1 MKDDKQLPGSHQK
14 PVKTFEGHKKG
25 ITSIVTFPDGKRI
38 ATASA
43 DKTICIWMLEDGAEI
58 MKWVVNECVGALV
71 LLENGKQIV
80 SAEGEV
86 PDNVDEDNL
95 HQTVLDWQLWVR
107 DVESGRVIA
116 GPLEGHT
123 SIVFTLDISP
133 DVILWDTTT
142 WRSKVDPLLQCG
154 SPVFSIRFSPTG
166 QLGVATRRDI
176 QIWDLHQRK
185 CLARFNSYYNAL
197 NYSLT
202 WTPDGA
208 HLLSANSKEG
218 PVIRSW
224 DTSTWKQTGDSWIG
238 HDEGE
243 HIYHIILN
251 PAGTLLAS
259 ASEDCTVRLWQFS
272 TGTEV
277 ARFRHTDLVSRV
289 TFSVDGRSIFSG
301 GCDEKI
307 SQWEIPEDVLAAAE
321 IVPLASAKNEAA
333 CRKQNMKRLFNSE
346 IPGQRRN
353 KLVKY
358 QRFDTSRGLDTHSAS
373 PLAHAER
380 PSSSCLL
387 NLKTFFDGI
396 RPSSDKKGKQKEHR
410 PKRNASEVVDVPLG
424 TATPGDVVGVDDRI
438 RPYTHF
444 FCLSWFQRKKPD
456 PPRPVYD
463 DESEHAIL
471 DVPIPPTR
479 SQVDTAKKTTLT
491 PMTFLQSQP
500 EAGPSCLAP
509 SVEVDIVDVP
519 VPTTRIVQ
527 HEEMELK
534 PIVSQSQ
541 PEAGLPC
548 LVEEHAGEQSS

>member
-1 MKDDKQLPGSHQK
+1 MWM
-14 PVKTFEGHKKG
+14 
-25 ITSIVTFPDGKRI
+25 
-38 ATASA
+38 
-43 DKTICIWMLEDGAEI
+43 KTIFIKHCWIGGYGYVI
-58 MKWVVNECVGALV
+58 PKVGGLS
-71 LLENGKQIV
+71 Q
-80 SAEGEV
+80 V
-86 PDNVDEDNL
+86 PWKV
-95 HQTVLDWQLWVR
+95 T
-107 DVESGRVIA
+107 A
-116 GPLEGHT
+116 

-133 DVILWDTTT
+133 DGEMLASAGSFDNTVILWDTST
-142 WRSKVDPLLQCG
+142 WRSKVDPLSCG

-185 CLARFNSYYNAL
+185 CLARFNSYHNAL

-224 DTSTWKQTGDSWIG
+224 DTSTWKQAGDSWIG

-333 CRKQNMKRLFNSE
+333 CRKQKMKRLLNSE
-346 IPGQRRN
+346 IPSQRRN
-353 KLVKY
+353 KLVNH
-358 QRFDTSRGLDTHSAS
+358 QR
-373 PLAHAER
+373 
-380 PSSSCLL
+380 
-387 NLKTFFDGI
+387 
-396 RPSSDKKGKQKEHR
+396 
-410 PKRNASEVVDVPLG
+410 
-424 TATPGDVVGVDDRI
+424 ATPGDVVGVDDRI

-463 DESEHAIL
+463 DASDHAIL
-471 DVPIPPTR
+471 DVPIPTTR
-479 SQVDTAKKTTLT
+479 SQVDTAKKTTSS

-500 EAGPSCLAP
+500 EAGPSRLAP

-519 VPTTRIVQ
+519 IPTTRYQNFI
-527 HEEMELK
+527 HLFDR
-534 PIVSQSQ
+534 
-541 PEAGLPC
+541 
-548 LVEEHAGEQSS
+548 